1 MLKRLNTKKVKFSVI
16 MGVMLSVGLLFYS
29 ESTYATGW
37 EITGGK
43 GTYENGELCSYVTE
57 SWKLFGITWATR
69 TTKTCQ

>member
-1 MLKRLNTKKVKFSVI
+1 MFKRLNTKKVKFSVI

-37 EITGGK
+37 EITEAK
-43 GTYENGELCSYVTE
+43 GSFENGELCSTVTE
-57 SWKLFGITWATR
+57 SWYLFGIAWSTR